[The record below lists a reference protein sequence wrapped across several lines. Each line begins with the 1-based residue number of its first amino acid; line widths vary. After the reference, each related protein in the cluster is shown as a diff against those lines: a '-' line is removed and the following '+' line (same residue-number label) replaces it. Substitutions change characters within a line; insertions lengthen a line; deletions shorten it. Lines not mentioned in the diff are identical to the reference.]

1 MHSATKY
8 LAGHSD
14 VMAGF
19 DYEGGRLRYTKFST
33 ICYGAILGP
42 GCFLVLRGKNIAFK
56 NAKTL

>member
-19 DYEGGRLRYTKFST
+19 DYEGGRLRYTNAFST
-33 ICYGAILGP
+33 ICYRAILGP
-42 GCFLVLRGKNIAFK
+42 MDSF
-56 NAKTL
+56 